1 MTIEGGVTPIVNTVH
16 FHQLHIV
23 KTGRVALFLAAG
35 FARVAIKEL
44 LLSGVPH
51 RTPPVKCR
59 AVGAGQAGQAMA

>member
-1 MTIEGGVTPIVNTVH
+1 MTIEGGVTHTVH

-44 LLSGVPH
+44 LLSGEPH
-51 RTPPVKCR
+51 RTPPVK
-59 AVGAGQAGQAMA
+59 